1 MNSPQLAVQYR
12 PDRAAEQVPGA
23 SQPDR
28 LMLSEVCATE
38 QVTLLQ
44 IAGGNQVTLR
54 LLSMGIRPG
63 QQIQVL
69 HNRTGAVVIAAG
81 SGRIAVGKR
90 LAQQIT
96 VQRG

>member
-1 MNSPQLAVQYR
+1 MNSPQLAMQYR
-12 PDRAAEQVPGA
+12 PQRVAEQAPAA

-28 LMLSEVCATE
+28 LMLSEVRATE

-44 IAGGNQVTLR
+44 IAGGNQFTLR

>member
-1 MNSPQLAVQYR
+1 MNSPQLAMQYQ
-12 PDRAAEQVPGA
+12 PGRAAGQAAIA

-28 LMLSEVCATE
+28 LMLSEVRAPE

-44 IAGGNQVTLR
+44 VAGGNQVTLR

-90 LAQQIT
+90 LAQQIS

>member
-1 MNSPQLAVQYR
+1 MNSPQLAMQYQ
-12 PDRAAEQVPGA
+12 AAGAADPVWIA

-28 LMLSEVCATE
+28 LMLSEVRATE

-44 IAGGNQVTLR
+44 IAGGNQLTLR